1 MLREG
6 KCCASALVQL
16 GLETRGQENKQLV
29 EVASALCR
37 GVQSGLT
44 CGALTGAACMLNI
57 IDPGNANTELIP
69 ELVEWFKATYGKKYG
84 GISCKE
90 IIGGD
95 VANQTVRCPALIEAT
110 FLQAKS
116 ILADYGLGFD

>member
-1 MLREG
+1 M
-6 KCCASALVQL
+6 K
-16 GLETRGQENKQLV
+16 GQENKQLV
-29 EVASALCR
+29 GAVSGLCR

-57 IDPGNANTELIP
+57 IDPVNANTNLIP
-69 ELVEWFKATYGKKYG
+69 ELVEWFTATYGEKYG

-95 VANQTVRCPALIEAT
+95 AANQTGRCPALIEAT

-116 ILADYGLGFD
+116 ILFDYGFDFD

>member
-1 MLREG
+1 M
-6 KCCASALVQL
+6 
-16 GLETRGQENKQLV
+16 
-29 EVASALCR
+29 
-37 GVQSGLT
+37 T

-57 IDPGNANTELIP
+57 IDPAKANTELIP
-69 ELVEWFKATYGKKYG
+69 ELAEWFIATYGKKYG

-95 VANQTVRCPALIEAT
+95 VTNQTGRCPALIEAT

-116 ILADYGLGFD
+116 ILSDYGFDFD